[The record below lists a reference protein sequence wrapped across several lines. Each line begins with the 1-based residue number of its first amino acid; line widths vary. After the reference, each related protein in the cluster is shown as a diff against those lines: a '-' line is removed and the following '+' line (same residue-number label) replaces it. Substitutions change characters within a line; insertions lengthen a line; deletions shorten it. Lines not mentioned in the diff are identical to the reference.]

1 MLCSSRSSMKDKHLT
16 LLIAGAR
23 PNFMKIAPVARA
35 FQDSNLNYK
44 IVHTGQHYDYNL
56 SKVFFE
62 NLSIPEPDFFL
73 EVGSASHA
81 VQTAKVMVEFEKLCL
96 DQNPDL
102 VLVFGDVNSTIA
114 CALVASKL
122 GIKVG
127 HVEAGLR
134 SFDREMPEEINR
146 ILTDHASDIL
156 FTTSELAV
164 ENLINEGI
172 SEDKIYFVG
181 NVMIDTLL
189 WQNKKI
195 SNSKIIKQL
204 QLTPNNYDVLTLHR
218 PSNVDDGENLK
229 NILNSFN
236 TSLFEKVIFPIHPR
250 TKNSIQKYN
259 LEHLLENQNLIAI
272 DPLGYNDFISL
283 VSNSNTVWTDS
294 GGIQEET
301 SFLGVRCMTLR
312 KNTERPETISL
323 GTNVLIHPSQESIL
337 AAKKNLQAPEKKLI
351 PLWDGKSGKRI
362 LDVIMSLFK

>member
-1 MLCSSRSSMKDKHLT
+1 M
-16 LLIAGAR
+16 
-23 PNFMKIAPVARA
+23 
-35 FQDSNLNYK
+35 
-44 IVHTGQHYDYNL
+44 
-56 SKVFFE
+56 
-62 NLSIPEPDFFL
+62 
-73 EVGSASHA
+73 
-81 VQTAKVMVEFEKLCL
+81 
-96 DQNPDL
+96 
-102 VLVFGDVNSTIA
+102 
-114 CALVASKL
+114 
-122 GIKVG
+122 
-127 HVEAGLR
+127 
-134 SFDREMPEEINR
+134 
-146 ILTDHASDIL
+146 TDHASDIL

-250 TKNSIQKYN
+250 TKNSIQKFN

-272 DPLGYNDFISL
+272 APLGYNDFISL

-337 AAKKNLQAPEKKLI
+337 SAKKNLQAPEKKLI

>member
-1 MLCSSRSSMKDKHLT
+1 MKDEHLT

-35 FQDSNLNYK
+35 FRKSNINYK

-62 NLSIPEPDFFL
+62 DLSIPSPDFFL

-81 VQTAKVMVEFEKLCL
+81 VQTASVMVEFEKLCL
-96 DQNPDL
+96 EHNPNL

-122 GIKVG
+122 GIRVG

-134 SFDREMPEEINR
+134 SLDREMPEEINR
-146 ILTDHASDIL
+146 ILTDHISDIL

-172 SEDKIYFVG
+172 SQEKIHFVG
-181 NVMIDTLL
+181 NVMIDTLV
-189 WQNKKI
+189 WQNNKI
-195 SNSKIIKQL
+195 SNSEITNKL
-204 QLTPNNYDVLTLHR
+204 HLNPGSYDVLTLHR
-218 PSNVDDGENLK
+218 PSNVDNKETLN
-229 NILNSFN
+229 NILQSFN
-236 TSLFEKVIFPIHPR
+236 CDLFKKVIFPIHPR
-250 TKNSIQKYN
+250 TMNSIKKFN
-259 LEHLLENQNLIAI
+259 LENLLENKNLVAI

-283 VSNSNTVWTDS
+283 VSNSNMVWTDS

-323 GTNVLIHPSQESIL
+323 GTNILINPTKESII
-337 AAKKNLQAPEKKLI
+337 ASKKNTQIPVKKSI
-351 PLWDGKSGKRI
+351 PLWDGKAGTRI
-362 LDVIMSLFK
+362 SNIIMALLE